1 MKKLSLVLIG
11 FMLSLTVKGQ
21 SIFERFADYDDVS
34 LVSISPKMFKMLGQ
48 LSVSLDDPEA
58 QEYIDMVSS
67 IENFK
72 VLISGNDEVTVAM
85 SKWIAEQL
93 SSKDLEEL
101 MTIKDADADVAFYVK
116 NGKSD
121 DRVEKLIMYVNGVN
135 PEIIK
140 DSPLGERTVETI
152 ILLIEGDI
160 DLKQISKLTDQMSL
174 PGGKQLRKVSGV
186 PPGLSASATII
197 IKPNKS
203 HK

>member
-1 MKKLSLVLIG
+1 MKNLSLVLIG
-11 FMLSLTVKGQ
+11 FMLSLSVKGQ

-72 VLISGNDEVTVAM
+72 VLISGNDEVTAAM
-85 SKWIAEQL
+85 SKWAAEQL

-135 PEIIK
+135 PEIMK
-140 DSPLGERTVETI
+140 DSPLSERPVETI
-152 ILLIEGDI
+152 ILLIEGNI

-174 PGGKQLRKVSGV
+174 PGGKQLRKASSV
-186 PPGLSASATII
+186 PPGLSVSPTIT
-197 IKPNKS
+197 IKPNK
-203 HK
+203 

>member
-1 MKKLSLVLIG
+1 MKNISLVLIG
-11 FMLSLTVKGQ
+11 FMLSLSVKGQ

-72 VLISGNDEVTVAM
+72 VLISGNDEVTAAM
-85 SKWIAEQL
+85 SKWAAEQL

-116 NGKSD
+116 SGKSD

-135 PEIIK
+135 PEIMK
-140 DSPLGERTVETI
+140 DSPLGERPVETI

-174 PGGKQLRKVSGV
+174 PGGKQLRKASGV
-186 PPGLSASATII
+186 LPGLSVSPTIT

-203 HK
+203 S

>member
-1 MKKLSLVLIG
+1 MKNLSLVLIG
-11 FMLSLTVKGQ
+11 FMLSLSVKGQ

-48 LSVSLDDPEA
+48 LSISLDDPEA

-72 VLISGNDEVTVAM
+72 VLISGNDEVTAAM
-85 SKWIAEQL
+85 SKWAAEQL

-135 PEIIK
+135 PEIMK

-152 ILLIEGDI
+152 ILLIEGNI

-174 PGGKQLRKVSGV
+174 PGGKQLRKASSV
-186 PPGLSASATII
+186 PPGLSVSPTIT
-197 IKPNKS
+197 IKPNK
-203 HK
+203 

>member
-1 MKKLSLVLIG
+1 MKNLSLVLIG

-72 VLISGNDEVTVAM
+72 VLISGNDEVTAAM
-85 SKWIAEQL
+85 SKWAAEQL

-116 NGKSD
+116 SGKSD

-135 PEIIK
+135 PEIMK
-140 DSPLGERTVETI
+140 DSPLGERSVETI

-174 PGGKQLRKVSGV
+174 PGGKQLRKASSV
-186 PPGLSASATII
+186 PPGLSVSPTIT
-197 IKPNKS
+197 IKPNK
-203 HK
+203 

>member
-1 MKKLSLVLIG
+1 MKNLSLVLIG
-11 FMLSLTVKGQ
+11 FMLSLSVKGQ

-72 VLISGNDEVTVAM
+72 VLISGNDEVTAAM
-85 SKWIAEQL
+85 SKWAAEQL

-116 NGKSD
+116 SGKSD

-135 PEIIK
+135 PEIMK
-140 DSPLGERTVETI
+140 DSPLGELTVETI

-174 PGGKQLRKVSGV
+174 PGGKQLRKASGA
-186 PPGLSASATII
+186 PPGLSVSPTIT
-197 IKPNKS
+197 IKTNKS
-203 HK
+203 S

>member
-1 MKKLSLVLIG
+1 MKNLSLVLIG

-21 SIFERFADYDDVS
+21 IIFERYADHDDVS

-72 VLISGNDEVTVAM
+72 VLISGNDEVTAAM
-85 SKWIAEQL
+85 SKWAAEQL

-101 MTIKDADADVAFYVK
+101 MTIEDADADVAFYVK
-116 NGKSD
+116 SGKSD

-140 DSPLGERTVETI
+140 DSPLGELTVETI

-160 DLKQISKLTDQMSL
+160 DLKQISKLTDQMNL
-174 PGGKQLRKVSGV
+174 PGGKQLRKASSV
-186 PPGLSASATII
+186 PPGLSVSATIT

-203 HK
+203 S

>member
-1 MKKLSLVLIG
+1 MKNLSLVLIG

-48 LSVSLDDPEA
+48 LSISLDDPEA

-72 VLISGNDEVTVAM
+72 VLISGNDEVTAAM
-85 SKWIAEQL
+85 SKWAAEQL

-116 NGKSD
+116 SGKSD

-135 PEIIK
+135 PEIMK
-140 DSPLGERTVETI
+140 DSPLGERSVETI

-174 PGGKQLRKVSGV
+174 PGGKQLRKASSV
-186 PPGLSASATII
+186 PPGLSVSPTIT
-197 IKPNKS
+197 IKPNK
-203 HK
+203 

>member
-1 MKKLSLVLIG
+1 MKNLSLVLIG

-48 LSVSLDDPEA
+48 LSISLDDPEA

-72 VLISGNDEVTVAM
+72 VLISGNDEVTAAM
-85 SKWIAEQL
+85 SKWAAKQL

-135 PEIIK
+135 PEIMK

-174 PGGKQLRKVSGV
+174 PGGKQLRKASGV
-186 PPGLSASATII
+186 PPGLSVSPTIT
-197 IKPNKS
+197 IKPNK
-203 HK
+203 

>member
-72 VLISGNDEVTVAM
+72 VLISGNDEVTAAM
-85 SKWIAEQL
+85 SKWAAEQL

-140 DSPLGERTVETI
+140 DSPLGERSVETI

-174 PGGKQLRKVSGV
+174 PGGKQLRKASVV

-203 HK
+203 S

>member
-1 MKKLSLVLIG
+1 MKNLSLVLIG

-72 VLISGNDEVTVAM
+72 VLISGNDEVTAAM
-85 SKWIAEQL
+85 SKWAAEQL

-135 PEIIK
+135 PEIMK
-140 DSPLGERTVETI
+140 DSPLGERSVETI

-174 PGGKQLRKVSGV
+174 PGGKQLRKASSV
-186 PPGLSASATII
+186 PPGLSVSPTIT
-197 IKPNKS
+197 IKPNK
-203 HK
+203 

>member
-21 SIFERFADYDDVS
+21 TIFERYADYDDVS

-72 VLISGNDEVTVAM
+72 VLISGNDEVTAAM
-85 SKWIAEQL
+85 SKWAAEQL

-116 NGKSD
+116 SGKSD

-140 DSPLGERTVETI
+140 DSPLGELTVETI

-160 DLKQISKLTDQMSL
+160 DLKQISKLTDQMNL
-174 PGGKQLRKVSGV
+174 PGGKQLRKASSV
-186 PPGLSASATII
+186 PPGLSVSATIT

-203 HK
+203 S

>member
-1 MKKLSLVLIG
+1 MKNLSLVLIG
-11 FMLSLTVKGQ
+11 FMLSLSVKGQ

-72 VLISGNDEVTVAM
+72 VLISGNDEVTAAM
-85 SKWIAEQL
+85 SKWAAEQL

-116 NGKSD
+116 SGKSD

-135 PEIIK
+135 PEIMK
-140 DSPLGERTVETI
+140 DSPLGERPVETI

-174 PGGKQLRKVSGV
+174 PGGKQLRKASGV
-186 PPGLSASATII
+186 LPGLSVSPTIT

-203 HK
+203 S

>member
-1 MKKLSLVLIG
+1 MKNLSLVLIG
-11 FMLSLTVKGQ
+11 FMLSLSVKGQ

-72 VLISGNDEVTVAM
+72 VLISGNDEVTAAM
-85 SKWIAEQL
+85 SKWAAKQL

-116 NGKSD
+116 SGKSD

-135 PEIIK
+135 PEIMK
-140 DSPLGERTVETI
+140 DSPLGERSVETI

-174 PGGKQLRKVSGV
+174 PGGKQLRKASSV
-186 PPGLSASATII
+186 PPGLSVSPTIT
-197 IKPNKS
+197 IKPNK
-203 HK
+203 

>member
-85 SKWIAEQL
+85 SKWVAEQF

-174 PGGKQLRKVSGV
+174 PGGKQLRKASGV
-186 PPGLSASATII
+186 PPGLSASATIT
-197 IKPNKS
+197 IKPNK
-203 HK
+203 

>member
-85 SKWIAEQL
+85 SKWVAEQL
-93 SSKDLEEL
+93 SSKDL
-101 MTIKDADADVAFYVK
+101 
-116 NGKSD
+116 
-121 DRVEKLIMYVNGVN
+121 
-135 PEIIK
+135 
-140 DSPLGERTVETI
+140 
-152 ILLIEGDI
+152 
-160 DLKQISKLTDQMSL
+160 
-174 PGGKQLRKVSGV
+174 
-186 PPGLSASATII
+186 
-197 IKPNKS
+197 
-203 HK
+203 

>member
-1 MKKLSLVLIG
+1 MKNLSLVLIG
-11 FMLSLTVKGQ
+11 FMLSLSVKGQ

-72 VLISGNDEVTVAM
+72 VLISGNDEVTAAM
-85 SKWIAEQL
+85 SKWAAEQL

-116 NGKSD
+116 SGKSD

-135 PEIIK
+135 PEIMK
-140 DSPLGERTVETI
+140 DSPLGERPVETI

-174 PGGKQLRKVSGV
+174 PGGKQLRKASSV
-186 PPGLSASATII
+186 PPGLSVSPTIT

-203 HK
+203 S

>member
-1 MKKLSLVLIG
+1 MKNLSLVLIG
-11 FMLSLTVKGQ
+11 FMLSLSVKGQ

-72 VLISGNDEVTVAM
+72 VLISGNDEVTAAM
-85 SKWIAEQL
+85 SKWAAEQL

-135 PEIIK
+135 PEIMK
-140 DSPLGERTVETI
+140 DSPLGERPVETI

-174 PGGKQLRKVSGV
+174 PGGKQLRKASSV
-186 PPGLSASATII
+186 PPGLSVSPTIT
-197 IKPNKS
+197 IKPNK
-203 HK
+203 

>member
-72 VLISGNDEVTVAM
+72 VLISGNDEVTAAM
-85 SKWIAEQL
+85 SKWAAEQL

-116 NGKSD
+116 SGKSD

-140 DSPLGERTVETI
+140 DSPLGELTVETI

-160 DLKQISKLTDQMSL
+160 DLKQISKLTDQMNL
-174 PGGKQLRKVSGV
+174 PGGKQLRKASSV
-186 PPGLSASATII
+186 PPGLSVSATIT

-203 HK
+203 S

>member
-1 MKKLSLVLIG
+1 MKNLSLVLIG
-11 FMLSLTVKGQ
+11 FMLSLSVKGQ

-72 VLISGNDEVTVAM
+72 VLISGNDEVTAAM
-85 SKWIAEQL
+85 SKWAAKQL

-135 PEIIK
+135 PEIMK
-140 DSPLGERTVETI
+140 DSPLGERPVETI
-152 ILLIEGDI
+152 ILLIEGNI

-174 PGGKQLRKVSGV
+174 PGGKQLRKASSV
-186 PPGLSASATII
+186 PPGLSVSPTIT
-197 IKPNKS
+197 IKPNK
-203 HK
+203 

>member
-1 MKKLSLVLIG
+1 MKNLSLVLIG
-11 FMLSLTVKGQ
+11 FMLSLSVKGQ

-48 LSVSLDDPEA
+48 LSISLDDPEA

-72 VLISGNDEVTVAM
+72 VLISGNDEVTAAM
-85 SKWIAEQL
+85 SKWAAEQL

-135 PEIIK
+135 PEIMK
-140 DSPLGERTVETI
+140 DSPLGERSVETI

-174 PGGKQLRKVSGV
+174 PGGKQLRKASSV
-186 PPGLSASATII
+186 PPGLSVSPTIT
-197 IKPNKS
+197 IKPNK
-203 HK
+203 

>member
-1 MKKLSLVLIG
+1 MKNISFVLIG
-11 FMLSLTVKGQ
+11 FMLSLSVKGQ

-72 VLISGNDEVTVAM
+72 VLISGNDEVSDAM
-85 SKWIAEQL
+85 SKWAAEQL

-101 MTIKDADADVAFYVK
+101 MTIKDSDADVAFYVK
-116 NGKSD
+116 SGKSD

-135 PEIIK
+135 PKIMK

-152 ILLIEGDI
+152 ILLIEGNI

-174 PGGKQLRKVSGV
+174 PGGKQLRKASGV
-186 PPGLSASATII
+186 PSAAPTII

-203 HK
+203 S

>member
-1 MKKLSLVLIG
+1 MKNLSLVLIG

-72 VLISGNDEVTVAM
+72 VLISGNDEVTAAM
-85 SKWIAEQL
+85 SKWAAEQL

-135 PEIIK
+135 PEIMK

-152 ILLIEGDI
+152 ILLIEGNI

-174 PGGKQLRKVSGV
+174 PGGKQLRKASSV
-186 PPGLSASATII
+186 PPGLSVSPTIT
-197 IKPNKS
+197 IKPNK
-203 HK
+203 

>member
-1 MKKLSLVLIG
+1 MKNLSLVLIG
-11 FMLSLTVKGQ
+11 FMLSLSVKGQ

-48 LSVSLDDPEA
+48 LSISLDDPEA

-72 VLISGNDEVTVAM
+72 VLISGNDEVTAAM
-85 SKWIAEQL
+85 SKWAAKQL

-121 DRVEKLIMYVNGVN
+121 DRVEKVIMYVNGVN
-135 PEIIK
+135 PEIMK
-140 DSPLGERTVETI
+140 DSPLGERSVETI

-160 DLKQISKLTDQMSL
+160 DLKQISKLTDQMRL
-174 PGGKQLRKVSGV
+174 PGGKQLRKASSV
-186 PPGLSASATII
+186 PPGLSVSPTIT
-197 IKPNKS
+197 IKPNK
-203 HK
+203 

>member
-1 MKKLSLVLIG
+1 MKNLSLVLIG

-48 LSVSLDDPEA
+48 LSISLDDPEA

-72 VLISGNDEVTVAM
+72 VLISGNDEVTAAM
-85 SKWIAEQL
+85 SKWAAKQL

-135 PEIIK
+135 PEIMK

-152 ILLIEGDI
+152 ILLIEGNI

-174 PGGKQLRKVSGV
+174 PGGKQLRKASGV
-186 PPGLSASATII
+186 PPGLSVSPTIT

-203 HK
+203 S

>member
-1 MKKLSLVLIG
+1 MKNISFVLIG
-11 FMLSLTVKGQ
+11 FMLSLSVKGQ

-48 LSVSLDDPEA
+48 LSISLDDPEA

-72 VLISGNDEVTVAM
+72 VLISGNDEVSDAM
-85 SKWIAEQL
+85 SKWAAEQL

-101 MTIKDADADVAFYVK
+101 MTIKDSDADVVFYVK
-116 NGKSD
+116 SGKSD

-135 PEIIK
+135 PKIMK

-152 ILLIEGDI
+152 ILLIEGNI

-174 PGGKQLRKVSGV
+174 PGGKQLRKASGV
-186 PPGLSASATII
+186 PPAPPTIT

-203 HK
+203 S

>member
-1 MKKLSLVLIG
+1 MKNIILVTVLIA
-11 FMLSLTVKGQ
+11 FFSTTVIKGQ
-21 SIFERFADYDDVS
+21 SIFERYANADDVS

-48 LSVSLDDPEA
+48 ISIGGDDPEA
-58 QEYIDMVSS
+58 QEYLEMVSS
-67 IENFK
+67 INNFK
-72 VLISGNDEVTVAM
+72 VLISGNDEVTAAM
-85 SKWIAEQL
+85 SKWAAKQL

-135 PEIIK
+135 PEIMK
-140 DSPLGERTVETI
+140 DSPLGERSVETI

-174 PGGKQLRKVSGV
+174 PGGKQLRKASSV
-186 PPGLSASATII
+186 PPGLSVSPTIT
-197 IKPNKS
+197 IKPNK
-203 HK
+203 

>member
-1 MKKLSLVLIG
+1 MKNLLLVLIG
-11 FMLSLTVKGQ
+11 FMLSLSVKGQ

-72 VLISGNDEVTVAM
+72 VLISGNDEVTAAM
-85 SKWIAEQL
+85 SKWAAEQL

-174 PGGKQLRKVSGV
+174 PGGKQLRKASGV
-186 PPGLSASATII
+186 APGLSASATIT

-203 HK
+203 S

>member
-1 MKKLSLVLIG
+1 MKNISFVLIG
-11 FMLSLTVKGQ
+11 FMLSLSVKGQ

-72 VLISGNDEVTVAM
+72 VLISGNDEVSDAM
-85 SKWIAEQL
+85 SKWAAEQL

-101 MTIKDADADVAFYVK
+101 MTIKDSDADVAFYVK
-116 NGKSD
+116 SGKSA

-135 PEIIK
+135 PKIMK
-140 DSPLGERTVETI
+140 DSPLGERTLETI
-152 ILLIEGDI
+152 ILLIEGNI

-174 PGGKQLRKVSGV
+174 PGGKQLRKASGV
-186 PPGLSASATII
+186 PPFPSASPTIT

-203 HK
+203 S

>member
-1 MKKLSLVLIG
+1 MKNLSLVLIG
-11 FMLSLTVKGQ
+11 FMLSLSVKGQ

-48 LSVSLDDPEA
+48 LSISLDDPEA

-72 VLISGNDEVTVAM
+72 VLISGNDEVTAAM
-85 SKWIAEQL
+85 SKWAAKQL

-135 PEIIK
+135 PEIMK

-152 ILLIEGDI
+152 ILLIEGNI

-174 PGGKQLRKVSGV
+174 PGGKQLRKASGV
-186 PPGLSASATII
+186 PPGLSVSPTIT

-203 HK
+203 S

>member
-1 MKKLSLVLIG
+1 MKNISFVLIG
-11 FMLSLTVKGQ
+11 FMLSLSVKGQ

-48 LSVSLDDPEA
+48 LSISLDDPEA

-72 VLISGNDEVTVAM
+72 VLISGNDEVSDAM
-85 SKWIAEQL
+85 SKWAAEQL

-101 MTIKDADADVAFYVK
+101 MTIKDSDADVVFYVK
-116 NGKSD
+116 SGKSD

-135 PEIIK
+135 PKIMK

-152 ILLIEGDI
+152 ILLIEGNI

-174 PGGKQLRKVSGV
+174 PGGKQLRKASGV
-186 PPGLSASATII
+186 PPFPPAPPTIT
-197 IKPNKS
+197 IKPNKTS
-203 HK
+203 

>member
-1 MKKLSLVLIG
+1 MKNLSLVLIG

-48 LSVSLDDPEA
+48 LSISLDDPEA
-58 QEYIDMVSS
+58 QEYIDMISS

-72 VLISGNDEVTVAM
+72 VLISGNDEVTAAM
-85 SKWIAEQL
+85 SKWAAKQL

-135 PEIIK
+135 PEIMK
-140 DSPLGERTVETI
+140 DSPLGERSVETI

-174 PGGKQLRKVSGV
+174 PGGKQLRKASSV
-186 PPGLSASATII
+186 PPGLSVSPTIT
-197 IKPNKS
+197 IKPNK
-203 HK
+203 

>member
-1 MKKLSLVLIG
+1 MKNLLLVLIG
-11 FMLSLTVKGQ
+11 FMLSLSVKGQ

-72 VLISGNDEVTVAM
+72 VLISGNDEVTAAM
-85 SKWIAEQL
+85 SKWAAEQL

-116 NGKSD
+116 SGKSD

-135 PEIIK
+135 PEIMK

-152 ILLIEGDI
+152 ILLIEGNI

-174 PGGKQLRKVSGV
+174 PGGKQLRKASGV
-186 PPGLSASATII
+186 PPGLSISPTIT

-203 HK
+203 S

>member
-1 MKKLSLVLIG
+1 MKNLSLVLIG
-11 FMLSLTVKGQ
+11 FMLSLSVKGQ

-67 IENFK
+67 IDNFK
-72 VLISGNDEVTVAM
+72 VLISGNDEVTAAM
-85 SKWIAEQL
+85 SKWAAEQL

-116 NGKSD
+116 SGKSD

-135 PEIIK
+135 PEIMK
-140 DSPLGERTVETI
+140 DSPLGERPVETI
-152 ILLIEGDI
+152 ILLIEGNI

-174 PGGKQLRKVSGV
+174 PGGKQLRKASVV
-186 PPGLSASATII
+186 PPGLSVSPTRT

-203 HK
+203 S

>member
-1 MKKLSLVLIG
+1 MKKLSLLLIG

-85 SKWIAEQL
+85 SKWVAEQL

-174 PGGKQLRKVSGV
+174 PGGKQLRKASGV

-203 HK
+203 S

>member
-1 MKKLSLVLIG
+1 MKNLSLVLIG
-11 FMLSLTVKGQ
+11 FMLSLSVKGQ

-72 VLISGNDEVTVAM
+72 VLISGNDEVTAAM
-85 SKWIAEQL
+85 SKWAAKQL

-135 PEIIK
+135 PEIMK
-140 DSPLGERTVETI
+140 DSPLGERSVETI

-174 PGGKQLRKVSGV
+174 PGGKQLRKASSV
-186 PPGLSASATII
+186 PPGLSVSPTIT
-197 IKPNKS
+197 IKPNK
-203 HK
+203 

>member
-85 SKWIAEQL
+85 SKWVAEQF

-174 PGGKQLRKVSGV
+174 PGGKQLRKASGV
-186 PPGLSASATII
+186 PPGLSASATIT

-203 HK
+203 S